1 MFGSNEICR
10 IDTELNT
17 QTNNC
22 MTILMKEPKKE
33 INILGSV
40 IWGPDCK
47 SQVRCQQ
54 IAIRKMV
61 FINEFQHYTINT
73 YYGVIIHLPQQML
86 VSGLIPAEY
95 V

>member
-1 MFGSNEICR
+1 VSNILKETLDMKKMFGSNEVCQ

-40 IWGPDCK
+40 IWGPLK
-47 SQVRCQQ
+47 
-54 IAIRKMV
+54 
-61 FINEFQHYTINT
+61 Y
-73 YYGVIIHLPQQML
+73 
-86 VSGLIPAEY
+86 
-95 V
+95 